1 MAHETLTWLNTDFTE
16 RVLRFAELDSTIHVT
31 DIISKPATAVGDN
44 YASDLVRVVAEF
56 TRKEGKT
63 KVKEK
68 KSLLFKFE
76 PIAEG
81 PRKEM
86 IMDIQIFDFEIFM
99 MTNTLRKM
107 NKLLDSRL
115 SAHTYYIKM
124 ERPMCLILEDLAPLG
139 FRMANRQLG
148 LDMDHCILAI
158 QGLARFHAASVALCE
173 KEPKQKELYWKGMF
187 NEANTKDIVQFFKMS
202 CISLARAMESWPQNG
217 KRYAEKVKNFSE
229 KVYIKGL
236 ESMRR
241 KDDEFNVI
249 NHGDAWTNNM
259 MFRYDKNDKPIDH
272 IFVDFQISVY
282 TSPAI
287 DLLYFLNTSINE
299 EISNNG
305 TDSLVEEYQRTL
317 VATMKKIGC
326 KTQPPTLKEI
336 KKYMSDRL
344 VYGMISSMNT
354 LPFALVDKKDAQS
367 LDSLLENMENYQHP
381 GYNNPLFQRILLK
394 RLEKFE
400 AAGLLD

>member
-1 MAHETLTWLNTDFTE
+1 
-16 RVLRFAELDSTIHVT
+16 
-31 DIISKPATAVGDN
+31 
-44 YASDLVRVVAEF
+44 
-56 TRKEGKT
+56 
-63 KVKEK
+63 
-68 KSLLFKFE
+68 
-76 PIAEG
+76 
-81 PRKEM
+81 
-86 IMDIQIFDFEIFM
+86 MDIQIFDFEIFM